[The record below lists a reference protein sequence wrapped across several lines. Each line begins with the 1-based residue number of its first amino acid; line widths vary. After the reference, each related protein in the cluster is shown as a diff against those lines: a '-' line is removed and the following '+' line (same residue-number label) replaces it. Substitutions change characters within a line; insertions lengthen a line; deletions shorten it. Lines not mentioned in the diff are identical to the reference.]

1 VTVNLSIKCKRH
13 TGMEKDVNLFIEATV
28 SEPFISFSDG
38 ILKISGRSIPTDTSR
53 SFNQLIETFYRY
65 SRKPK
70 SKTEIHIELEYI
82 NSASNRSLLNLLI
95 VAEYLYKEALDV
107 NVKWYYHDDEDIM
120 LEQGQIFS
128 ELLTLPINFIKKD
141 KSDYRS

>member
-1 VTVNLSIKCKRH
+1 
-13 TGMEKDVNLFIEATV
+13 MEKEITLFIEATA
-28 SEPFISFSDG
+28 SEPFISFAEG
-38 ILKISGRSIPTDTSR
+38 ILIISGRSIPTDASR

-70 SKTEIHIELEYI
+70 SKTEIHIELDYI

-95 VAEYLYKEALDV
+95 VAEHLFKEQLDV
-107 NVKWYYHDDEDIM
+107 QVKWYYQDKEDIM

-128 ELLTLPINFIKKD
+128 ELLSMPINFIQKAKTNPN
-141 KSDYRS
+141 KF

>member
-1 VTVNLSIKCKRH
+1 
-13 TGMEKDVNLFIEATV
+13 MEKDISLYIEATV

-38 ILKISGRSIPTDTSR
+38 ILIISGRSIPTNTSR

-95 VAEYLYKEALDV
+95 VAEHLFKEENEV
-107 NVKWYYHDDEDIM
+107 EVKWYYYDEEEIM

-128 ELLTLPINFIKKD
+128 DLLTLPINFIQKD
-141 KSDYRS
+141 RKTTSKE

>member
-1 VTVNLSIKCKRH
+1 
-13 TGMEKDVNLFIEATV
+13 MEKDLTLIIEATA
-28 SEPFISFSDG
+28 SEPFISFSEG
-38 ILKISGRSIPTDTSR
+38 ILIISGRSIPTIASR

-70 SKTEIHIELEYI
+70 SKTEIHIELDYI

-95 VAEYLYKEALDV
+95 VAEHLYKEQLDV
-107 NVKWYYHDDEDIM
+107 QVKWYYQDKEDIM

-128 ELLTLPINFIKKD
+128 ELLTVPINFIQKARTNPIKF
-141 KSDYRS
+141 

>member
-1 VTVNLSIKCKRH
+1 
-13 TGMEKDVNLFIEATV
+13 MEKEITLFIEATA
-28 SEPFISFSDG
+28 SEPLISFSEG
-38 ILKISGRSIPTDTSR
+38 ILIISGRSIPTDASR

-70 SKTEIHIELEYI
+70 SKTEIHIELDYI

-95 VAEYLYKEALDV
+95 VAEHLFKEQLDV
-107 NVKWYYHDDEDIM
+107 QVKWYYQDKEDIM

-128 ELLTLPINFIKKD
+128 ELLSMPINFIQKAKTNPN
-141 KSDYRS
+141 KF

>member
-1 VTVNLSIKCKRH
+1 
-13 TGMEKDVNLFIEATV
+13 MEKDITLFIEATV

-38 ILKISGRSIPTDTSR
+38 ILIISGRSIPTNTSR

-70 SKTEIHIELEYI
+70 SRTEIHIELEYI

-95 VAEYLYKEALDV
+95 VAEHLFKEKMDV
-107 NVKWYYHDDEDIM
+107 EVKWYYHDEEDMM

-128 ELLTLPINFIKKD
+128 ELLTLPINLIQKD
-141 KSDYRS
+141 RKN